1 MACNGRVA
9 ARSRGDHAVNDFR
22 SDDGELLD
30 ELITDNVVAVG
41 AYVAAVERYR
51 GESLNHPLRD
61 KEPVRVSRPDDDSM
75 TSQFLRLSRSKIRR

>member
-51 GESLNHPLRD
+51 GESPLGFR
-61 KEPVRVSRPDDDSM
+61 ELTM
-75 TSQFLRLSRSKIRR
+75 TPWRHGS